1 MAVGVLE
8 ESWDHRQLP
17 TLRDVVVDVVDVE
30 DVEAAIL
37 SVLQLHYKHGIGLK
51 PSQT

>member
-1 MAVGVLE
+1 MLE
-8 ESWDHRQLP
+8 ESWDHRQP
-17 TLRDVVVDVVDVE
+17 PALRDVVVDAE

-37 SVLQLHYKHGIGLK
+37 SVLQLHFKHGIDLK